1 MLVFVRLFK
10 VEGDIYY
17 NYLHIPCCNYS
28 GSMWLYYYFA
38 SYLL

>member
-28 GSMWLYYYFA
+28 GSIII
-38 SYLL
+38 LLPIYCNTL